1 MPPSFSGS
9 SSPSPFNLQTASNRV
24 SGNLTLSEPVTL
36 GDTTHRGRPAAA
48 ANSPVTKAYLAYVA
62 ALRKG
67 DKDAIL
73 NAIDPEKAAMARNS
87 PEWPQML
94 AMIQDMEPTDIVVQK
109 SDITGDDAVLM
120 VTGLNRKN
128 LQTGK
133 VTMMRLNDQWVVK
146 KEAWKNKP

>member
-1 MPPSFSGS
+1 
-9 SSPSPFNLQTASNRV
+9 
-24 SGNLTLSEPVTL
+24 
-36 GDTTHRGRPAAA
+36 
-48 ANSPVTKAYLAYVA
+48 
-62 ALRKG
+62 
-67 DKDAIL
+67 
-73 NAIDPEKAAMARNS
+73 MARNS

>member
-1 MPPSFSGS
+1 
-9 SSPSPFNLQTASNRV
+9 
-24 SGNLTLSEPVTL
+24 
-36 GDTTHRGRPAAA
+36 
-48 ANSPVTKAYLAYVA
+48 
-62 ALRKG
+62 
-67 DKDAIL
+67 
-73 NAIDPEKAAMARNS
+73 
-87 PEWPQML
+87 ML